1 MSQKMLCTI
10 ENLIKCKMRQ
20 CFVFLTIFNEGS
32 VFRETDKLL
41 VGGIYPIIFLEYP
54 IVFQTG
60 GNKMHRN

>member
-1 MSQKMLCTI
+1 
-10 ENLIKCKMRQ
+10 MRQ
-20 CFVFLTIFNEGS
+20 CFIFLTIFNEGA